1 MPMHDASHPPMLARL
16 LGYSG
21 LIPFVSGA
29 LCVWLAPQAM
39 QAPIMTA
46 LLNYT
51 AIILAF
57 MGAIHWGLAMA
68 VGTVRDDSITGA
80 PLQLGLSVIPALIG
94 WTAVSFGLPA
104 TFALPVLL
112 LAFIGLYLAD
122 LRAIALGLAPPWYR
136 ALRLPLTLIVT
147 LSLLTAWA
155 GALAG

>member
-1 MPMHDASHPPMLARL
+1 MHDASQPPMLARL

-21 LIPFVSGA
+21 LIPFISGA

-39 QAPIMTA
+39 QDPIMTA
-46 LLNYT
+46 LLNYA

-68 VGTVRDDSITGA
+68 ADTTRDDEFGGA
-80 PLQLGLSVIPALIG
+80 PLQLGFSVIPALVG
-94 WTAVSFGLPA
+94 WTAVSFGLSA

-136 ALRLPLTLIVT
+136 ALRLSLTLTVT
-147 LSLLTAWA
+147 ISLLAAWA
-155 GALAG
+155 RALAG

>member
-1 MPMHDASHPPMLARL
+1 MPMHDASQPPFLARL
-16 LGYSG
+16 LGYCG
-21 LIPFVSGA
+21 LLPFVSGA

-39 QAPIMTA
+39 QQLIMTA

-68 VGTVRDDSITGA
+68 VGTDGREDA
-80 PLQLGLSVIPALIG
+80 PLQLGLSVIPALVG

-104 TFALPVLL
+104 TLALPVLL
-112 LAFIGLYLAD
+112 LAFVGLYLAD

-136 ALRLPLTLIVT
+136 ALRRPLTLVVV
-147 LSLLTAWA
+147 LSLLAAWS
-155 GALAG
+155 GALNA